1 MRLVTYGLRFKAS
14 DWAKGCVAGAT
25 NRVDALDAA
34 LRRPGRFDREL
45 VFPLPSLAARASIL
59 DIHTRHWAEPPT
71 AQLRAHLAQ
80 LSVGYCGA
88 DLKVSSPSRTSKL
101 P

>member
-1 MRLVTYGLRFKAS
+1 MAQKSTLS
-14 DWAKGCVAGAT
+14 QHWWVAGAT

-59 DIHTRHWAEPPT
+59 DIHTRHWADPPS

-88 DLKVSSPSRTSKL
+88 DLKVGL
-101 P
+101 PPFTGSGCRN

>member
-1 MRLVTYGLRFKAS
+1 MDLPAHLS
-14 DWAKGCVAGAT
+14 DMLSERKRAAGAT

-45 VFPLPSLAARASIL
+45 VFPLPSLTARASIL
-59 DIHTRHWAEPPT
+59 DIHTRHWADPPS

-88 DLKVSSPSRTSKL
+88 DLKASLL